1 MREFQPQGGTGR
13 SAGRSH
19 ERRDLRVRNIV
30 LFAIALTAILVGT
43 NFLLEGVF
51 SRLQA
56 RVDRADRPRSPLR
69 EERVLPPEPR
79 LEDNPTA
86 ALDALRREE
95 ERRLSTYGWIDR
107 SRRIVRIPIDR
118 AIDQLLRHGLP
129 ARAPVRE
136 AD

>member
-1 MREFQPQGGTGR
+1 
-13 SAGRSH
+13 
-19 ERRDLRVRNIV
+19 VRNIV